1 MASAEPPNP
10 PRRLEPDHQH
20 DGAPLVQLGLPL
32 TQLRQVLQAVQ
43 SPEPAQED
51 QHDRPP
57 SKL

>member
-1 MASAEPPNP
+1 MALAESPNS

-51 QHDRPP
+51 QHDRLPTE
-57 SKL
+57 L